1 MVVLSPLRNLIRFAA
16 AFLSNDNMP
25 LRNGRSLRS
34 RYAGS
39 VALPVKFGAGLSC
52 ANESPTL

>member
-1 MVVLSPLRNLIRFAA
+1 MVVLSLLADLIRFAA

-25 LRNGRSLRS
+25 LRNVRGIGS
-34 RYAGS
+34 RHAGP
-39 VALPVKFGAGLSC
+39 VVLPVKFGAGLSC

>member
-1 MVVLSPLRNLIRFAA
+1 MVVLSRLRDLIRFAA

-25 LRNGRSLRS
+25 LRNGRSIRS

-39 VALPVKFGAGLSC
+39 IALPVKFGAGLSC
-52 ANESPTL
+52 ANGSPTL